1 MNERG
6 AAGGVVIFWDNKVL
20 ELVGMKVGLFSI
32 LCHFKNC
39 EDGFLWTFT
48 GFTGYLEKIQRNFL
62 GGVRGHSRI
71 VG

>member
-6 AAGGVVIFWDNKVL
+6 VAGGVVIFWDNKVL

-32 LCHFKNC
+32 SCHFKNC

-48 GFTGYLEKIQRNFL
+48 GFTGLP
-62 GGVRGHSRI
+62 
-71 VG
+71 